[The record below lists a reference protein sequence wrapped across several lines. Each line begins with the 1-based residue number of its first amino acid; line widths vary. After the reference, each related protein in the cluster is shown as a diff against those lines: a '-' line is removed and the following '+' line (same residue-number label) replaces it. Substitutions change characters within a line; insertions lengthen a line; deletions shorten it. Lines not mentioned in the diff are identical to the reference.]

1 MPIYEYVALEAC
13 AGTPACNGELEV
25 FARMSEADLTHCPT
39 CGVAI
44 QRVLSASAMAMSSA
58 HLLKEKN
65 VAKGGFTQ
73 YRKAGGG
80 LYEKTAGKGPRFIS
94 GDEPKSK

>member
-1 MPIYEYVALEAC
+1 MPIYEYIALEAC
-13 AGTPACNGELEV
+13 AATPACSGQLEI
-25 FARMSEADLTHCPT
+25 FARMSDTDLTHCPS
-39 CGVAI
+39 CGVPI
-44 QRVLSASAMAMSSA
+44 QRVLSASAMAVSSA